1 MAENDSSPG
10 LTHYQKGAVAYQEG
24 NQEEALAQF
33 KKTVEVDP
41 TFYRGWAYLG
51 MVYNQQN
58 RVDEAISAYRK
69 CIEVEPGYH
78 KAYNNIGELYRRKGL
93 LDYAAMV
100 FKMATELQP
109 KHAHYNYNLGIT
121 YQEIGM
127 LPQAEIAMTTA
138 FDLDE
143 SDIDIAT
150 ELAQIQF
157 HLEKFETAAKTLN
170 RFLNVQSEHDRA
182 PEIQAR
188 LTMLKRKLDEKEIEK
203 GKTVDDG
210 AIE

>member
-1 MAENDSSPG
+1 MADKELSPG
-10 LTHYQKGAVAYQEG
+10 LTHYQKGATAFQEG
-24 NQEEALAQF
+24 NQEEAIEHF
-33 KKTVEVDP
+33 TRTVEMDP
-41 TFYRGWAYLG
+41 RFYRGWAYLG

-109 KHAHYNYNLGIT
+109 KHSHYNYNLGIT
-121 YQEIGM
+121 YLEIGM
-127 LPQAEIAMTTA
+127 LPQAETAMATA

-157 HLEKFETAAKTLN
+157 HLEKFEIAAETLN
-170 RFLNVQSEHDRA
+170 RFLQVQSEHDRA

-188 LTMLKRKLDEKEIEK
+188 LLMLKRKMDEQNRNK
-203 GKTVDDG
+203 GQDSDEPTTP
-210 AIE
+210 